1 MYTYIYIYIFFFF
14 LQLIYFILGFAG
26 FLLQRLAFSGC
37 SERSGGVV
45 AGVGRLYS
53 SCDFP
58 ASLVLEHGLRSCD
71 SQALGTWPSVVVVHG
86 FGCFTGFPGGSD
98 SKESACNSGDLGSIP
113 GLGSPGGGHSNPLQ
127 YSCLENSN
135 GQRSLV
141 GYCPW
146 GCKESDTTER
156 LNTQHTVA
164 CGIFPDKGL
173 NPCPLYWQADSYPLH
188 HQESLHVS
196 F

>member
-1 MYTYIYIYIFFFF
+1 M
-14 LQLIYFILGFAG
+14 
-26 FLLQRLAFSGC
+26 
-37 SERSGGVV
+37 
-45 AGVGRLYS
+45 GRLYS
-53 SCDFP
+53 SCDAP

-86 FGCFTGFPGGSD
+86 FGCFTGFRGGSD
-98 SKESACNSGDLGSIP
+98 SKESACKAGDLGSIP
-113 GLGSPGGGHSNPLQ
+113 GLGRSPGGGHSNPLQ
-127 YSCLENSN
+127 YSCLENPN

-146 GCKESDTTER
+146 GCKESDTTEQ

-164 CGIFPDKGL
+164 CGIFLDKGL